1 MELYIYISG
10 TSKLH
15 IIMEICMVIQASYR
29 LIVYVARTYNSASK
43 YVYNGVLSITVIYI
57 YIYIYC

>member
-29 LIVYVARTYNSASK
+29 LTLYVARTYSSASK
-43 YVYNGVLSITVIYI
+43 YIYNGVLSITMIYI
-57 YIYIYC
+57 